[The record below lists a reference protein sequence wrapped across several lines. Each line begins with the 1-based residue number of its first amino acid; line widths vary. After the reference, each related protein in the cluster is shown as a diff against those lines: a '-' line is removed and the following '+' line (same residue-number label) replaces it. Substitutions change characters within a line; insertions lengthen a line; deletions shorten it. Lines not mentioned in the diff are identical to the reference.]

1 MLEMLRQRRS
11 IRQFETRPI
20 PEALQAHLEEA
31 LLRAPTSRNRRPWEF
46 IFVTDPALQQR
57 LAACKPH
64 SADFVAHA
72 PLTVVIAA
80 DEATCDV
87 WIEDCAIAAITLQ
100 YTAQT
105 LGLGSCWVQVR
116 LRDHDENT
124 TAEQYI
130 RDTLCL
136 PPHYRVSAMV
146 ALGYPAEQKQG
157 VAQSAL
163 TRSKIHRDRFGTPP
177 CTKP

>member
-80 DEATCDV
+80 DEAT
-87 WIEDCAIAAITLQ
+87 
-100 YTAQT
+100 
-105 LGLGSCWVQVR
+105 
-116 LRDHDENT
+116 
-124 TAEQYI
+124 
-130 RDTLCL
+130 
-136 PPHYRVSAMV
+136 
-146 ALGYPAEQKQG
+146 
-157 VAQSAL
+157 
-163 TRSKIHRDRFGTPP
+163 
-177 CTKP
+177 